1 MEKNKKSKIAKNTKK
16 ANDGFANIA
25 KGIGGKKDTLQNT
38 DFKRISIDLAK
49 NYNLAEELYL
59 FNWLVGNIADIPAE
73 EATREWCVLHSL
85 KHQDKIKKINTL
97 FENLE
102 VKDKISTN
110 LSFADLFGGCALYM
124 VVNDGR
130 LQSQPLNLSTI
141 KQGSFQGLRVL
152 EPTFL
157 TPLDDGLSEP
167 EFYQLLDPAGDS
179 FIIHKS
185 RLIIF
190 RGLKLTT
197 NKKREYRYWGGS
209 KVQRSLEPIIGSDTA
224 INAIVN
230 MLTEHNVNVYKLDGL
245 TDLAI
250 DNQDEDAIKRI
261 QIIDT
266 MKSYLNALVLDSK
279 DDFIKRTNDFKDL
292 HQIDTST
299 LIRVAGSAQI
309 PATLLFGKSPDG
321 QNATGAS
328 DFRAFYNRIRKIQ
341 TNKIQPA
348 LRKLISIASLSLFGM
363 DILEEVTIEWLP
375 LEQETK
381 SEIAERENKE
391 ASTIDTYYSNG
402 QGIIT
407 KDEARKVLKNSN
419 PKFSFLEVEDQEE
432 SNQNEK

>member
-1 MEKNKKSKIAKNTKK
+1 MKKDKKSKKSKNLK
-16 ANDGFANIA
+16 AYDGFANIA

-38 DFKRISIDLAK
+38 TFKRISLDLAK

-59 FNWLVGNIADIPAE
+59 HNWLVGNIADIPAE
-73 EATREWCVLHSL
+73 EATREWCNLISPNKKEEL
-85 KHQDKIKKINTL
+85 KKINKL
-97 FENLE
+97 FEKLE
-102 VKDKISTN
+102 VKEKISTA
-110 LSFADLFGGCALYM
+110 LSFSDLFGGCALYM
-124 VVNDGR
+124 IVNDGK
-130 LQSQPLNLSTI
+130 LQSQPLNITTI
-141 KQGSFQGLRVL
+141 KPNSFQGLRVL

-157 TPLDDGLSEP
+157 TPVNNGLGEP
-167 EFYQLLDPAGDS
+167 DQFQLLDQTGES

-197 NKKREYRYWGGS
+197 NKKREYNFWGGS

-230 MLTEHNVNVYKLDGL
+230 MLTETNVNVYKLEGL

-250 DNQDEDAIKRI
+250 DNQDDDAIKRI
-261 QIIDT
+261 EIIDT

-279 DDFIKRTNDFKDL
+279 DDFVKRVNDFKDL
-292 HQIDTST
+292 HQIDQAT

-328 DFRAFYNRIRKIQ
+328 DFRAFYNRVRKVQ

-348 LRKLISIASLSLFGM
+348 ILILSLIASYSLFGNN
-363 DILEEVTIEWLP
+363 VTDDMLVEWLP

-381 SEIAERENKE
+381 AEIAERESKE
-391 ASTIDTYYSNG
+391 SSTIISLYSNG
-402 QGIIT
+402 QGLID
-407 KDEARKVLKNSN
+407 KNEARQALKNSN
-419 PKFSFLEVEDQEE
+419 PRFSFLKLEKIEE
-432 SNQNEK
+432 SSQDEE